1 MSSTPSFL
9 SVATINHLLAQEAWA
24 RDTLMRRA
32 GKVACI
38 DMGHL
43 RLCMRVAK
51 DGMLEAAGA
60 GDVPD
65 VTIHVKPGDL
75 PLILQNRDRAFSYVR
90 IEGDAEFAN
99 TISQLSKGL
108 RWDAEHDLE
117 RFLGP
122 IAATR
127 LVGGAR
133 AAVSHA
139 AGAGRRLAENVAEF
153 LLEERR
159 VLIRPE
165 SVEAFADD
173 VNRLRDDVER
183 TAKRIAK
190 LEQKLEQRLAQR
202 SAAPVPALP
211 HPDPQS
217 DS

>member
-38 DMGHL
+38 DMGQL
-43 RLCMRVAK
+43 RLRMRVAK
-51 DGMLEAAGA
+51 DGMLEAAGEDDPA
-60 GDVPD
+60 D

-90 IEGDAEFAN
+90 IDGDAEFAN

-117 RFLGP
+117 RLLGP

-133 AAVSHA
+133 AAVA
-139 AGAGRRLAENVAEF
+139 QATGAGRRLAENVAEF

-159 VLIRPE
+159 VLVRPD
-165 SVEAFADD
+165 SVDAFADD
-173 VNRLRDDVER
+173 VSRLRDDVER
-183 TAKRIAK
+183 TSKRIAK
-190 LEQKLEQRLAQR
+190 LEQKLEQRRAQR
-202 SAAPVPALP
+202 SAAPVPGLP
-211 HPDPQS
+211 HDPQS